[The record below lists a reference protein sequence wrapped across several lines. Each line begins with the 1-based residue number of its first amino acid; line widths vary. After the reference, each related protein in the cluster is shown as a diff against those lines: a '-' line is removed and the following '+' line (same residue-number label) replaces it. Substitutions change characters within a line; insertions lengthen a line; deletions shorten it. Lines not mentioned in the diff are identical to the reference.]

1 MGKKKILFV
10 MSSLYNGGAEK
21 SLVNLLCEM
30 DYSRYDVDL
39 LLFKPQGLFMNQI
52 PKEVNV
58 LKRPKHLENL
68 YNDGISYNMGG
79 LIKIVGTMF
88 SKIIDKRY
96 NYQKGFRW
104 KWFYKNYLESLS
116 GHYDIAFAG
125 INGDI
130 AYYVGDK
137 VKADKKICMV
147 HNDYKSS
154 EFPKK
159 YDYKYFKEFDTIGSI
174 SESCVEILKEYFPE
188 FSGKIKILRNITSS
202 KLIRNRAEEFYP
214 KEYTYTDKLI
224 ILSVGRLS
232 TEKGFDLA
240 IQAANILKEKEYAF
254 IWYIIGSGV
263 EENNLREM
271 IKKYHVEEYIK
282 LLGIRENPYPY
293 IKNCNI
299 FVQPSRFE
307 GKSVV
312 LDEAKILAKPI
323 LATNYPTVRDQLTD
337 KDGIIVNLTARDIAE
352 GILNL
357 TETEQKKYSDYL
369 STREYGNQDEI
380 EKYYKIFE

>member
-1 MGKKKILFV
+1 M
-10 MSSLYNGGAEK
+10 
-21 SLVNLLCEM
+21 
-30 DYSRYDVDL
+30 
-39 LLFKPQGLFMNQI
+39 
-52 PKEVNV
+52 
-58 LKRPKHLENL
+58 
-68 YNDGISYNMGG
+68 
-79 LIKIVGTMF
+79 
-88 SKIIDKRY
+88 
-96 NYQKGFRW
+96 
-104 KWFYKNYLESLS
+104 
-116 GHYDIAFAG
+116 
-125 INGDI
+125 
-130 AYYVGDK
+130 
-137 VKADKKICMV
+137 
-147 HNDYKSS
+147 
-154 EFPKK
+154 
-159 YDYKYFKEFDTIGSI
+159 
-174 SESCVEILKEYFPE
+174 
-188 FSGKIKILRNITSS
+188 
-202 KLIRNRAEEFYP
+202 
-214 KEYTYTDKLI
+214 
-224 ILSVGRLS
+224 GRLS

-254 IWYIIGSGV
+254 IWYIIGSGM

-271 IKKYHVEEYIK
+271 IKKYHVEEYVK

-337 KDGIIVNLTARDIAE
+337 KEGIIVNLTARDIAE